1 MRRVLAPVLALLAA
15 AAVLPSAASAAP
27 ATTRVIG
34 GANATSTDVPW
45 QVLVLPGDHLCGGSI
60 LDATHV
66 ATAAHCVY
74 DEEDAAITAPSAV
87 TVHAGITNRFA
98 AGQHPAVTGVSVNPA
113 YNPYLQTGDV
123 AVLTL
128 AAPGFTIDNSTVK
141 PIGLIDVDQ
150 PLTVSDSLRLS
161 GWGSTVARSPFD
173 ETTVP
178 TAVPDLQ
185 VADDLRTSSG
195 CATTYS
201 PFDDDLLLCAGQAG
215 LDACQGDSG
224 GPLAVQV
231 GGVWKLAGVVTGGAG
246 CAWPGYPGYYAR
258 VANAAIHGFLT
269 QRGVGYTVVDPV
281 NTSPPTLTGTPKPG
295 HQLNCGFGTW
305 SNAYSYGVGFAG
317 DGKLISTGSASLQ
330 VTTGLVG
337 RSITCVVAA
346 WGLTGSTQ
354 AESAA
359 VKIAPSDPLPAVADP
374 TPAPV
379 ALPPTPAGDGVA
391 PTAKVTKVRC
401 THKMC
406 VLDVRADDPEP
417 SSGIKLIEGRVATA
431 YRTTCG
437 KKRKRRACTKT
448 VAHQLKAA
456 TVGPG
461 ASRLTTPV
469 LRKGRHTFSLLAT
482 DLRGNRQV
490 KATTLTRTTK

>member
-15 AAVLPSAASAAP
+15 VAVLPAAATAGT

-45 QVLVLPGDHLCGGSI
+45 QVLVLPSGYLCGGSI

-74 DEEDAAITAPSAV
+74 DEEDAEITAPSAI

-98 AGQHPAVTGVSVNPA
+98 AGQHPAVIGVSMNPA
-113 YNPYLQTGDV
+113 YNPNLQTGDV

-128 AAPGFTIDNSTVK
+128 AAPGFTIDSSTVK
-141 PIGLIDVDQ
+141 PIELTDVDYR
-150 PLTVSDSLRLS
+150 PGVSDNLRLS

-173 ETTVP
+173 ESSVP
-178 TAVPDLQ
+178 TAATDLQ
-185 VADDLRTSSG
+185 VAGALHTSTG
-195 CATTYS
+195 CAATYS
-201 PFDDDLLLCAGQAG
+201 PFDDGLLLCAGQAD

-231 GGVWKLAGVVTGGAG
+231 SGVWKLAGIVTGGAG

-258 VANAAIHGFLT
+258 VANAGIHDFLT

-281 NTSPPTLTGTPKPG
+281 NTSPPTIMGTPKPG
-295 HQLNCGFGTW
+295 YQLNCGFGTW
-305 SNAYSYGVGFAG
+305 SNAYSYGVGFASG
-317 DGKLISTGSASLQ
+317 GKLISTGSASLP
-330 VTTGLVG
+330 VTPGLVG
-337 RSITCVVAA
+337 QTITCVVAA
-346 WGLTGSTQ
+346 WGLTGSTE

-379 ALPPTPAGDGVA
+379 ALPPTPASDGIA

-401 THKMC
+401 TRKMC

-431 YRTTCG
+431 YRTTCA

-448 VAHQLKAA
+448 VAHKLKA
-456 TVGPG
+456 TMIGPG
-461 ASRLTTPV
+461 VSRLTTPV
-469 LRKGRHTFSLLAT
+469 LRKGKHTFSLLAT

-490 KATTLTRTTK
+490 KATTLTKTTK